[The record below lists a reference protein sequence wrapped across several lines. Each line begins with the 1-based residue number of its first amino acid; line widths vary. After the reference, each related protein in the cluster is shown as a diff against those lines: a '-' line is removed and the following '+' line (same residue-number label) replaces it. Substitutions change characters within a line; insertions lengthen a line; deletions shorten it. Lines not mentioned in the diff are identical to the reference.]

1 MTYSWHKILAAGQLT
16 VCSVENLESPKNISS
31 NQLLVIYLFSKTI
44 TFTEVLPKMRDSV
57 QLRRQFFRQQL
68 NEDFEMCENCT
79 NLI

>member
-57 QLRRQFFRQQL
+57 RAQLRRQFFRQLQ
-68 NEDFEMCENCT
+68 
-79 NLI
+79 ISAG

>member
-57 QLRRQFFRQQL
+57 RAQLRRQFFRQLQ
-68 NEDFEMCENCT
+68 T
-79 NLI
+79 SAG